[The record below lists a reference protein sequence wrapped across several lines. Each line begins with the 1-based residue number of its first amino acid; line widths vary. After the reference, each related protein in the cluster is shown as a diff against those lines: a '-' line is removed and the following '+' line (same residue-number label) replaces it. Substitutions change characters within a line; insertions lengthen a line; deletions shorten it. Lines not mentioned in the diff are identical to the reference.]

1 MTHSAE
7 LNAKPEGDLRIPK
20 YTPIGDRVL
29 IQPDI
34 VAEVLKSGL
43 ILPKSVQQAKQGRV
57 ATGRVVARGPGLL
70 CRDGSR
76 FPMPE
81 GFEIGSHVLYYA
93 EGAMPVNLVEGLYVS
108 LRDDFLIGVIEEG
121 TYQ

>member
-7 LNAKPEGDLRIPK
+7 IEGKPEGDLRIPK
-20 YTPIGDRVL
+20 YSPMGDRVL

-34 VAEVLKSGL
+34 VGEVHKSGL
-43 ILPKSVQQAKQGRV
+43 ILPKSVQQRKQNEV

-70 CRDGSR
+70 CKDGMR

-93 EGAMPVNLVEGLYVS
+93 QGALPVTLEEGSYFS
-108 LRDDFLIGVIEEG
+108 IRDDLLIGVIEEG
-121 TYQ
+121 SYT

>member
-7 LNAKPEGDLRIPK
+7 LNATPEGDLRIPK

-29 IQPDI
+29 IQPDR
-34 VAEVLKSGL
+34 VSEVLKSGL
-43 ILPKSVQQAKQGRV
+43 ILPQSVRDRKQLEV

-70 CRDGSR
+70 CKDGSR

-93 EGAMPVNLVEGLYVS
+93 QGTARVNLAEGDYVS
-108 LRDDFLIGVIEEG
+108 VRDDFLIGVIEEG
-121 TYQ
+121 SYQ

>member
-1 MTHSAE
+1 
-7 LNAKPEGDLRIPK
+7 
-20 YTPIGDRVL
+20 
-29 IQPDI
+29 
-34 VAEVLKSGL
+34 
-43 ILPKSVQQAKQGRV
+43 
-57 ATGRVVARGPGLL
+57 
-70 CRDGSR
+70 
-76 FPMPE
+76 MPE